1 MVCRENSIIIHDMGS
16 SEGAFIMAGWLS
28 PTWQTSGGGRIF
40 ALGGTMPAI
49 SITAFGVLSF
59 AYPPYPPA
67 VPPQYAGLDLRF
79 RALPFWVYLS
89 AVALLSAGISILIN
103 RGTG

>member
-1 MVCRENSIIIHDMGS
+1 MVCRENSIIIHDVGS

-49 SITAFGVLSF
+49 SITAFGVFSF
-59 AYPPYPPA
+59 AYPPYPSA
-67 VPPQYAGLDLRF
+67 VPPQYAAIGF
-79 RALPFWVYLS
+79 A
-89 AVALLSAGISILIN
+89 ISVPVFLGVLE
-103 RGTG
+103 RGCSSECRH

>member
-1 MVCRENSIIIHDMGS
+1 
-16 SEGAFIMAGWLS
+16 MAGWLS

-67 VPPQYAGLDLRF
+67 VPPQYA
-79 RALPFWVYLS
+79 
-89 AVALLSAGISILIN
+89 AVGFAISGPAFLGVLE
-103 RGTG
+103 RGCSSECRH